1 VTDEQPGAQRAN
13 QAAGACCS
21 WRRVPPR
28 ARPAFC
34 KTNADGCDEYISAVH
49 ISAFLND
56 TATYCHP
63 KSATDSQ
70 ANLKAVFRDVR
81 TWIAAHP
88 ETFDRPTSDSVR
100 AACVALYPCRHYLTV
115 RSIGDA
121 CSIHVTLA
129 AA

>member
-1 VTDEQPGAQRAN
+1 MLLLAACSATSAAAETPKVTRDFL
-13 QAAGACCS
+13 
-21 WRRVPPR
+21 
-28 ARPAFC
+28 AFC

-49 ISAFLND
+49 ISALLSR
-56 TATYCHP
+56 TATYCYP

-100 AACVALYPCRHYLTV
+100 AAYVALYPCRH
-115 RSIGDA
+115 
-121 CSIHVTLA
+121 
-129 AA
+129 